1 MCMHHFVS
9 VYPLTISLF
18 GLHNQFTQWHLN
30 PIIVVI
36 VRSSESHTQA
46 QDLWLISFFLLANR
60 NVVTNFS
67 EADSSFEG
75 INNSFTSVGRYGAN
89 FRALY
94 LHTRKFLSDLLFWR
108 FDKQFDLSSTGVIF
122 CGHAVELNL
131 MNICVTRY
139 IYFNPQMYNITEL
152 CLTMTITNSWL
163 LALQLIHKVITI

>member
-1 MCMHHFVS
+1 MATGEGLIF
-9 VYPLTISLF
+9 SLRQSWICVCIILFLFILLLFLFF

-30 PIIVVI
+30 PIILLL
-36 VRSSESHTQA
+36 VRSSESHTQT

-75 INNSFTSVGRYGAN
+75 INNSFTSVGWYGAN

-122 CGHAVELNL
+122 CGHAAEPNL
-131 MNICVTRY
+131 MNICYTVY
-139 IYFNPQMYNITEL
+139 LF
-152 CLTMTITNSWL
+152 
-163 LALQLIHKVITI
+163 